1 MSNDDS
7 NNTPP
12 ATAHAVS
19 LKLAPFWTTRPGL
32 WFAQAEAQF
41 ELRGITAQLTRFY
54 YVVAALDSATASC
67 VEDVIIAPPDAAYNL
82 LKNRLVGIYGLTL
95 RERAARVLDAGT
107 LGDRSPSNFMNDLLQ
122 LVVGQD
128 TTFIVREIFL
138 RALPHDV
145 ATALTSSTANLCE
158 LAAEADKHF
167 VSTGARLRGPGF
179 VSANAV
185 ETEAFQEDSEV
196 NAAIRPRDSSRRQ
209 RPPADARSP
218 GLCFFHKKFG
228 SAAFRCRAPCAY
240 TPTPADQRQGNANAG
255 GRR

>member
-19 LKLAPFWTTRPGL
+19 LKLAPFWTTRPAL

-54 YVVAALDSATASC
+54 YVVAALDSATASR

-145 ATALTSSTANLCE
+145 ATALTSSTANLRE

-167 VSTGARLRGPGF
+167 VSTGARLREPGF

-185 ETEAFQEDSEV
+185 KTKAFQEDSEV

-209 RPPADARSP
+209 RPPADARPP

-228 SAAFRCRAPCAY
+228 SAAFRCRAPCTY
-240 TPTPADQRQGNANAG
+240 TPTPADQHQGNANAG